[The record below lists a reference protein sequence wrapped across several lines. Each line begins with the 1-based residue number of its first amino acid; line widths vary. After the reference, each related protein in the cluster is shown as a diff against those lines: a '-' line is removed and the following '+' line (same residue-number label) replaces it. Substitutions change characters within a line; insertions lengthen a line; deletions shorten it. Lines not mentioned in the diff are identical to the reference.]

1 MNGAWILAI
10 FVAVSTAT
18 FLYLLYQTGLGDL
31 LREHIPDR
39 PRRRLLLAT
48 ISFFVTFAAVRTLAW
63 SIHNHIGPFH
73 DIHMR
78 GRHIHHLVFGIFLLL
93 LLGYGWVAE
102 VGTGSPSSSLLVG
115 RLMCLLYGA
124 GAALVLDEFA
134 LWLNLQDVYWARQG
148 RASLD
153 AIVLFGSLLLI
164 SVLSAPLWKSLARN
178 LRGPKPTSSRKVPD
192 H

>member
-1 MNGAWILAI
+1 
-10 FVAVSTAT
+10 
-18 FLYLLYQTGLGDL
+18 
-31 LREHIPDR
+31 
-39 PRRRLLLAT
+39 
-48 ISFFVTFAAVRTLAW
+48 
-63 SIHNHIGPFH
+63 
-73 DIHMR
+73 
-78 GRHIHHLVFGIFLLL
+78 
-93 LLGYGWVAE
+93 
-102 VGTGSPSSSLLVG
+102 LLVG

-178 LRGPKPTSSRKVPD
+178 LRGPKPTSSRKVPG